1 MNLQSGEHVGLVKT
15 KSGFSLS
22 IRRGNSFMSADMTAD
37 EMDLLASHI
46 AVELLNNS
54 GNEVKVYFASG
65 NLAEDDID
73 IVQPQETK

>member
-1 MNLQSGEHVGLVKT
+1 
-15 KSGFSLS
+15 
-22 IRRGNSFMSADMTAD
+22 MTAD